1 MNATETI
8 RNLPLSALRP
18 SKRNVRTVP
27 GSDEALDELKASI
40 AAHGLLKNLVVRA
53 AESQDETV
61 YDVIAGHRRLNACRS
76 LAEDGQMHPDVLI
89 PCLILDDDADDT
101 EISLA
106 ENTVRLAMHPVD
118 QVAAF
123 GRLADEGTPAA
134 TIARRFGISSRTVEQ
149 RLRLADV
156 HPQILE
162 AARNNQLDIEHLSA
176 FAATRDQGR
185 QLELWN
191 RVKDNEYVP
200 HADWIRREV
209 TADYVLAGTDRARFV
224 GLDAY
229 RKAGGR
235 IDHDLFSDEDDAGA
249 ILIDPEVLDR
259 LAGDKLQQ
267 AAGALAGESWKWT
280 EAHLETEWSALH
292 KYGRISGVPLGPDKQ
307 QRAELERTDA
317 RLDEIDTALKAHEA
331 ETEDPTNVPE
341 DHPAYTLADEREE
354 LEDKRNQLCVQ
365 IDERIEFTLEQRACA
380 GCIVTVKF
388 GELKVHKGLVRTE
401 DADKVPQPATPEPG
415 DSETPQTPTAVG
427 GEGYYVPNPA
437 GYRPPIKH
445 STPENMA
452 SQAVKAAGL
461 TNSLAEELRLTRNAM
476 VKAHLADDFDAAFDL
491 AAYQMAVSVFDRR
504 TYFGQKALSLTLNE
518 TSNFPLGSPEER
530 NAFEAASPGIELLAR
545 SHAELPLKWLQEADP
560 GKRFVAF
567 FELPPEDRRRLF
579 SAAVAGAVNPQLSFD
594 HEARLEVEATV
605 ARLEIPFAAIWRPKV
620 QRFWSKMRKG
630 EMLDIA
636 HRTLGPEWTE
646 AHAKDKKHELAEA
659 MGAAFGRE
667 GAAETLGLTPDA
679 RAAALSW
686 TPAGFAPFNPAR
698 PPVEDGPDNGND
710 NGNGD
715 VDNASDASTDETG
728 ITTTGTPG
736 ARPATPAADDNEP
749 VEQPLNGKVVK
760 HPSATAA
767 DEPGEREKPDS
778 ADEATADDDNNDD
791 ESFDHTPATTVP
803 AFMRK

>member
-200 HADWIRREV
+200 HAGWIRREV

-229 RKAGGR
+229 REAGGR

-267 AAGALAGESWKWT
+267 AAAALNTEGWKWT
-280 EAHLETEWSALH
+280 ETHLAVDYDTLH
-292 KYGRISGVPLGPDKQ
+292 KYGRISGVRLGPDEQ
-307 QRAELERTDA
+307 QRAELERIDA
-317 RLDEIDTALKAHEA
+317 RLDEINTAIEQHEA
-331 ETEDPTNVPE
+331 EVDDPANVPE
-341 DHPAYTLADEREE
+341 DHPAYALVDEREE
-354 LEDKRNQLCVQ
+354 LEDKRNQLCV
-365 IDERIEFTLEQRACA
+365 RIEERMEFTPEQRACA

-388 GELKVHKGLVRTE
+388 GELEVQKGLVRAE
-401 DADKVPQPATPEPG
+401 DADKVPQPAAPEPSDG
-415 DSETPQTPTAVG
+415 EAPQTPAAAAG
-427 GEGYYVPNPA
+427 GEGYAPNPA

-452 SQAVKAAGL
+452 SRAVKAAGL

-476 VKAHLADDFDAAFDL
+476 VKAHLADDFEAAFDL
-491 AAYQMAVSVFDRR
+491 AAYQMAVSAFDRMGYDR
-504 TYFGQKALSLTLNE
+504 KALSLTLNE
-518 TSNFPLGSPEER
+518 TSNFPLASPEER
-530 NAFEAASPGIELLAR
+530 KAFDAASPGIELLAR
-545 SHAELPLKWLQEADP
+545 NRAELPLKWLQESDP

-567 FELPPEDRRRLF
+567 FELPPEERRRLF
-579 SAAVAGAVNPQLSFD
+579 TAAVAGAVNPQLSFD
-594 HEARLEVEATV
+594 HEARPEIEATV
-605 ARLEIPFAAIWRPKV
+605 ARLEIPFAAIWRPDV
-620 QRFWSKMRKG
+620 ERFWSRMRKS

-636 HRTLGPEWTE
+636 RRTLGTEWTE

-667 GAAETLGLTPDA
+667 GAAETLGLTPEA

-686 TPAGFAPFNPAR
+686 TPAGFAPFDPAR
-698 PPVEDGPDNGND
+698 PPVEDGPGNGNAD
-710 NGNGD
+710 NTSGG
-715 VDNASDASTDETG
+715 ETE
-728 ITTTGTPG
+728 ITTTGASSDTS
-736 ARPATPAADDNEP
+736 AATAGDEKESG
-749 VEQPLNGKVVK
+749 EQALNGKAIQL
-760 HPSATAA
+760 STATG
-767 DEPGEREKPDS
+767 DESENIKESNERGDDDDN
-778 ADEATADDDNNDD
+778 ADEA
-791 ESFDHTPATTVP
+791 FDRTPATEVP
-803 AFMRK
+803 TFMRK

>member
-53 AESQDETV
+53 AESESETI
-61 YDVIAGHRRLNACRS
+61 YDVIAGRRRLDAYRS

-89 PCLILDDDADDT
+89 PCRILDDNADDT

-123 GRLADEGTPAA
+123 GRLADEGTPAT
-134 TIARRFGISSRTVEQ
+134 TIARRFGISPRTVEQ
-149 RLRLADV
+149 RLRLARV
-156 HPQILE
+156 HPQVLE
-162 AARNNQLDIEHLSA
+162 AARNDQLDIEHLSA
-176 FAATRDQGR
+176 FAATTDQGR

-191 RVKDNEYVP
+191 RVKDNDYAP
-200 HADWIRREV
+200 HAGWIRREV

-267 AAGALAGESWKWT
+267 AAAALDTEGWKWT
-280 EAHLETEWSALH
+280 ETHLAMDWNTLH
-292 KYGRISGVPLGPDKQ
+292 QYGRISGVPLGPDEQ
-307 QRAELERTDA
+307 QRAELERIDA
-317 RLDEIDTALKAHEA
+317 RLDEINTAIEQHEA
-331 ETEDPTNVPE
+331 EVDDPANVPD
-341 DHPAYTLADEREE
+341 DHPAYALGDEREE
-354 LEDKRNQLCVQ
+354 LESKRNRLCVQ
-365 IDERIEFTLEQRACA
+365 IDDRADFTPEQRACA
-380 GCIVTVKF
+380 GCMVTVKF
-388 GELKVHKGLVRTE
+388 GELEVHKGLVRAE
-401 DADKVPQPATPEPG
+401 DANKVPQPAAPEPSDG
-415 DSETPQTPTAVG
+415 ETPQTPAAAG
-427 GEGYYVPNPA
+427 GEGYVPNPA

-445 STPENMA
+445 STPEKMA

-476 VKAHLADDFDAAFDL
+476 VKAHLADDFEAAFDL
-491 AAYQMAVSVFDRR
+491 AAYQMAVSVFDQKGG
-504 TYFGQKALSLTLNE
+504 YGQKALSLTLNE

-530 NAFEAASPGIELLAR
+530 KALEAASPGIELLAR
-545 SHAELPLKWLQEADP
+545 NRADLPLEWLQESDP

-579 SAAVAGAVNPQLSFD
+579 TAAVAGAVNPQLSFD
-594 HEARLEVEATV
+594 HEARPEIEATV
-605 ARLEIPFAAIWRPKV
+605 ARLEIPFAAIWRPSAE
-620 QRFWSKMRKG
+620 QFWSKMRKD

-636 HRTLGPEWTE
+636 RRTLGTEWTE

-686 TPAGFAPFNPAR
+686 TPAGFAPFDPAR
-698 PPVEDGPDNGND
+698 PPVENGPGNSNGNAG
-710 NGNGD
+710 NGN
-715 VDNASDASTDETG
+715 ASAGETET
-728 ITTTGTPG
+728 TTTGAPG
-736 ARPATPAADDNEP
+736 ARTATPAAGKNEP
-749 VEQPLNGKVVK
+749 VEQRLNGKIIQY
-760 HPSATAA
+760 PSAAAA

-778 ADEATADDDNNDD
+778 AGEATAADDDNDD
-791 ESFDHTPATTVP
+791 ESFDRTPATTVP

>member
-18 SKRNVRTVP
+18 SERNVRTVP
-27 GSDEALDELKASI
+27 GSDQALDELRASI
-40 AAHGLLKNLVVRA
+40 AAHGLLENLVVRA
-53 AESQDETV
+53 AESEDETIH
-61 YDVIAGHRRLNACRS
+61 DVIAGRRRLEALRG
-76 LAEDGQMHPDVLI
+76 LAEDGELHPDTLI
-89 PCLILDDDADDT
+89 PCRIVDDDTDDT

-106 ENTVRLAMHPVD
+106 ENDVRLAMHPVD

-134 TIARRFGISSRTVEQ
+134 TIARRFGISPRTVEQ
-149 RLRLADV
+149 RLRLAGV
-156 HPQILE
+156 HPEILE
-162 AARNNQLDIEHLSA
+162 AARADRLNLEHLAA

-191 RVKDNEYVP
+191 RVKDNDYAP
-200 HADWIRREV
+200 HAGWIRREV
-209 TADYVLAGTDRARFV
+209 TVDYVLAGTDRARFV

-229 RKAGGR
+229 REAGGR
-235 IDHDLFSDEDDAGA
+235 IDHDLFSDEEDAGA

-267 AAGALAGESWKWT
+267 ASGALAGEGWKWT
-280 EAHLETEWSALH
+280 EAHLETESNALY
-292 KYGRISGVPLGPDKQ
+292 KYGRISGVPLGPDEQ
-307 QRAELERTDA
+307 HRAKLERIDA
-317 RLDEIDTALKAHEA
+317 RLDEINTALEKYEA
-331 ETEDPTNVPE
+331 ESEDPGNIPE
-341 DHPAYTLADEREE
+341 GHPACALADEREE
-354 LEDKRNQLCVQ
+354 LEDERNQLCVR
-365 IDERIEFTLEQRACA
+365 IDERMEFTPEQRACA

-388 GELKVHKGLVRTE
+388 GELQVHKGLVRTE
-401 DADKVPQPATPEPG
+401 DAGKVPQPAAPEPNDG
-415 DSETPQTPTAVG
+415 ETPQTPAAGG
-427 GEGYYVPNPA
+427 GEGYVPNPA

-476 VKAHLADDFDAAFDL
+476 VKAHLADDFEAAFDL
-491 AAYQMAVSVFDRR
+491 AAYQMAVSVFDRMGYGR
-504 TYFGQKALSLTLNE
+504 KALSLTLNE
-518 TSNFPLGSPEER
+518 TSNFPLASPEER
-530 NAFEAASPGIELLAR
+530 KAFDAASPGIELLAR
-545 SHAELPLKWLQEADP
+545 NRTELPLEWLQESDP

-567 FELPPEDRRRLF
+567 IELPAEDRRRLF
-579 SAAVAGAVNPQLSFD
+579 TAAVAGALNPQLSFD
-594 HEARLEVEATV
+594 HEARPEVEATV
-605 ARLEIPFAAIWRPKV
+605 ARLEIPFAAIWRPDTE
-620 QRFWSKMRKG
+620 RFWSKMRKG

-636 HRTLGPEWTE
+636 RRTLGTEWTE

-659 MGAAFGRE
+659 MGTTFGRE

-686 TPAGFAPFNPAR
+686 TPTGFAAFDPAR
-698 PPVEDGPDNGND
+698 PPVEDGPGNGNG

-715 VDNASDASTDETG
+715 VDNASDASTGETG

-736 ARPATPAADDNEP
+736 ATPATPAADDNEP

>member
-18 SKRNVRTVP
+18 SQHNVRTVP
-27 GSDEALDELKASI
+27 GSDQALDELKASI
-40 AAHGLLKNLVVRA
+40 AAIGLLKNLVVRA
-53 AESQDETV
+53 TETKGETV
-61 YDVIAGHRRLNACRS
+61 YDVIAGRRRLDACRN

-89 PCLILDDDADDT
+89 PCRILDDDADDT

-123 GRLADEGTPAA
+123 GRLADEGTPAT
-134 TIARRFGISSRTVEQ
+134 TIAQHFGISPRTVEQ
-149 RLRLADV
+149 RLRLAGV
-156 HPQILE
+156 NPQILE
-162 AARNNQLDIEHLSA
+162 AARNDRLDLEHLSA
-176 FAATRDQGR
+176 FAATTDQGR

-191 RVKDNEYVP
+191 RVKDNDYVP
-200 HADWIRREV
+200 HAGWIRREV

-229 RKAGGR
+229 REAGGR

-267 AAGALAGESWKWT
+267 AAAALGAEGWKWT
-280 EAHLETEWSALH
+280 ETHLAMDWDALH
-292 KYGRISGVPLGPDKQ
+292 QYGRISGVPLGPDEQ
-307 QRAELERTDA
+307 QRAELERIDA
-317 RLDEIDTALKAHEA
+317 RLDEINTALEKHEA
-331 ETEDPTNVPE
+331 ETEDPANVPE
-341 DHPAYTLADEREE
+341 DHPACALADEREE
-354 LEDKRNQLCVQ
+354 LEDKRNQLCVR
-365 IDERIEFTLEQRACA
+365 IDERMKFTPEQKACA
-380 GCIVTVKF
+380 GCIVTIRF
-388 GELKVHKGLVRTE
+388 GKLEVHTGLVRAE
-401 DADKVPQPATPEPG
+401 DAGKVPQPAAPEPSDG
-415 DSETPQTPTAVG
+415 ETPQTPAAGG
-427 GEGYYVPNPA
+427 GEGYVPNPA

-476 VKAHLADDFDAAFDL
+476 VKAHLADDFEAAFDL
-491 AAYQMAVSVFDRR
+491 AAYQMAVSVFDRMD
-504 TYFGQKALSLTLNE
+504 YGQKALSMTLNE

-530 NAFEAASPGIELLAR
+530 KAFEAASPGIELLAR
-545 SHAELPLKWLQEADP
+545 NRADLPLEWLQEPDP

-579 SAAVAGAVNPQLSFD
+579 TAAVAGAVNPQLSFD
-594 HEARLEVEATV
+594 HEARPEIEATV
-605 ARLEIPFAAIWRPKV
+605 ARLEIPFAAIWRPGAE
-620 QRFWSKMRKG
+620 RFWSKMRKG

-636 HRTLGPEWTE
+636 RRTLGAEWTE

-667 GAAETLGLTPDA
+667 GAAETLGLTADA

-686 TPAGFAPFNPAR
+686 TPAGFAAFDPAR
-698 PPVEDGPDNGND
+698 PPVEDGP
-710 NGNGD
+710 GNGD
-715 VDNASDASTDETG
+715 NSETGNGEPADASTAPDTA
-728 ITTTGTPG
+728 ITTTGAPG
-736 ARPATPAADDNEP
+736 DTSAATARREKETG
-749 VEQPLNGKVVK
+749 EQPLNGKVVQL
-760 HPSATAA
+760 STATAGESGNIKET
-767 DEPGEREKPDS
+767 DETPTARGDDDDN
-778 ADEATADDDNNDD
+778 ADEA
-791 ESFDHTPATTVP
+791 FDRTPATEVP
-803 AFMRK
+803 TFMRK

>member
-8 RNLPLSALRP
+8 RNLPLSVLRP
-18 SKRNVRTVP
+18 SERNVRTVP

-53 AESQDETV
+53 AGSEGEI
-61 YDVIAGHRRLNACRS
+61 YDVIAGRRRLDACRN

-89 PCLILDDDADDT
+89 PCRILNDDADDT

-134 TIARRFGISSRTVEQ
+134 TIARRFGISPRTVEQ
-149 RLRLADV
+149 RLRLAGV

-162 AARNNQLDIEHLSA
+162 AARNDRLDLEHLSA
-176 FAATRDQGR
+176 FAATTDQGR

-191 RVKDNEYVP
+191 RVKDNDYVP
-200 HADWIRREV
+200 HAGWIRREV

-229 RKAGGR
+229 REAGGR

-249 ILIDPEVLDR
+249 TLIDPEVLDR

-267 AAGALAGESWKWT
+267 AAAALGTEGWKWT
-280 EAHLETEWSALH
+280 ETHLETEWDALQ
-292 KYGRISGVPLGPDKQ
+292 KYGRISGVPLGPDEQ
-307 QRAELERTDA
+307 QRAELERIDA
-317 RLDEIDTALKAHEA
+317 RLDEINTALEQHEA
-331 ETEDPTNVPE
+331 EVDDPANVPD
-341 DHPAYTLADEREE
+341 DHPAYALGDEREE
-354 LEDKRNQLCVQ
+354 LESKRNQLCVR
-365 IDERIEFTLEQRACA
+365 IDERMEFTPEQKACA

-388 GELKVHKGLVRTE
+388 GELRAHTGLVRAE
-401 DADKVPQPATPEPG
+401 DAGKVPQPAAPEPSDG
-415 DSETPQTPTAVG
+415 EAPQTPAAAG
-427 GEGYYVPNPA
+427 GEGYVPNPA

-461 TNSLAEELRLTRNAM
+461 TNSLAEDLRLTRNAM
-476 VKAHLADDFDAAFDL
+476 VKAHLADDFEAAFDL

-504 TYFGQKALSLTLNE
+504 GHGQKALSLTLNE
-518 TSNFPLGSPEER
+518 TSNFPLASPEER
-530 NAFEAASPGIELLAR
+530 KAFEAASPGIELLAHNR
-545 SHAELPLKWLQEADP
+545 AELPLEWLQETDP

-579 SAAVAGAVNPQLSFD
+579 TAAVAGAVNPQLSFD
-594 HEARLEVEATV
+594 HGSRPEIEATV
-605 ARLEIPFAAIWRPKV
+605 ARLEIPFAAIWRPGAE
-620 QRFWSKMRKG
+620 RFWSKMRKG

-636 HRTLGPEWTE
+636 RRTLGPEWTE

-659 MGAAFGRE
+659 MGGAFGRE
-667 GAAETLGLTPDA
+667 GAAETLGLTQEA

-686 TPAGFAPFNPAR
+686 TPAGFVAFDPAR
-698 PPVEDGPDNGND
+698 PPVEDEPADGDGD
-710 NGNGD
+710 VD
-715 VDNASDASTDETG
+715 VDNASDASTGETG
-728 ITTTGTPG
+728 ITTTGAPG
-736 ARPATPAADDNEP
+736 ATPATPAVGDNEP
-749 VEQPLNGKVVK
+749 VEQPLNGKVTR

-767 DEPGEREKPDS
+767 DEPEERKKPDS
-778 ADEATADDDNNDD
+778 ADEATADDDDDSD
-791 ESFDHTPATTVP
+791 ESFDRTPATTVP